1 MTRLLLSLLLAVSAP
16 AFAAGPD
23 DTSDEEDV
31 DAEETEE
38 EKKEREALE
47 KARLETGDDV
57 DFLDDEDELDKIDVG
72 SDDEDGDE
80 DDEGD
85 LLGDA
90 IDKDKIDQEGQDNSK
105 LYREAVEDFGELA
118 PDEEMLAWDRYLK
131 DYPESLY
138 KDRIESRQDDLEEML
153 YRERKSTEDDKRL
166 DADQREVPISQGLL
180 IENINPRTK
189 ILTGLEWGL
198 PSYINLMAD
207 YEHAIT
213 REFSVHGGI
222 RNRFQTWNLEFG
234 ARYAIVKS
242 SRTQTLVT
250 GILDFR
256 GSLGPAYLAVRPQVA
271 FGQRVGETLDF
282 QVQVGIDQEMRG
294 GSQLRVVGGGNVTAR
309 VDERVAVFLETNY
322 NAKGFADD
330 QVEGLYT
337 FPVAS
342 FGIKLYPEIGGVDPG
357 DFEINLGASIPY
369 ATRYY
374 RWHEGS
380 IMGQINLYL

>member
-1 MTRLLLSLLLAVSAP
+1 MSRLLLSLLLAVSVP

-38 EKKEREALE
+38 EKKAREALE
-47 KARLETGDDV
+47 NARLETGDDV
-57 DFLDDEDELDKIDVG
+57 DFLDDADELDQIELA
-72 SDDEDGDE
+72 SEDEDEEGGK
-80 DDEGD
+80 GD
-85 LLGDA
+85 LLGDD
-90 IDKDKIDQEGQDNSK
+90 IDKDTRDQEGQDNSQ
-105 LYREAVEDFGELA
+105 LYRDAVEDFGELA
-118 PDEEMLAWDRYLK
+118 PDEEMHAWDRYLK
-131 DYPESLY
+131 EYPESLY
-138 KDRIESRQDDLEEML
+138 KSRIESRLEDLEESL
-153 YRERKSTEDDKRL
+153 YRERKATDEDKRL

-234 ARYAIVKS
+234 ARYAIIKS
-242 SRTQTLVT
+242 SRTQTLLT

-271 FGQRVGETLDF
+271 FGQRVGEILDF
-282 QVQVGIDQEMRG
+282 QLQVGIDQEMRG
-294 GSQLRVVGGGNVTAR
+294 GSLLRVIGGGNVTAR
-309 VDERVAVFLETNY
+309 VDERVAVLVETNY
-322 NAKGFADD
+322 NATG
-330 QVEGLYT
+330 
-337 FPVAS
+337 
-342 FGIKLYPEIGGVDPG
+342 
-357 DFEINLGASIPY
+357 
-369 ATRYY
+369 
-374 RWHEGS
+374 
-380 IMGQINLYL
+380 